1 MNLFRPKL
9 LALFLLFA
17 GIVPYSYGQEQTL
30 ITPPS
35 PEAAAMMRSIN
46 IPVSHYTGTASINIP
61 LYTISAGGVQVP
73 VTLGYQAS
81 GIKVKDMETWVGLGW
96 RLSTGGRISRMVRG
110 AQADEEGYSRVSGT
124 PDGEQ
129 ANNLSSWN
137 TDKIDERNDAEFDS
151 EPDLFFFEIPGK
163 SGQFVADYNG
173 NVHLIPYQGIQVKW
187 NRTPY
192 SSTFTVTD
200 ESGNRYYFNE
210 VETTASENLDDR
222 EDVKDWIT
230 SWNLS
235 RIVTNQND
243 TIRYYYTSNAPIV
256 DVTTSHTIINSAN
269 WELGTGWSIE
279 TVEEKTNSRRVT
291 NYPRYLQRIEWN
303 GGKLEFITE
312 ENTDN
317 KPPRLTEVK
326 LYAGDRYLKSTVLSY
341 GTFDNGSTKLSSID
355 EKNGE
360 TTEHVCH
367 FEYNTAY
374 HLPSR
379 YSLDYDHWGY
389 FNGTGS
395 SQGEY
400 IPTYEIHGHV
410 VEGAD
415 RSPKFPQTAADML
428 TDIVYKG
435 GGRKK
440 FEYEANVAAGGYFGE
455 KAIIGGGVRIKRII
469 EALDGKENATEYRYV
484 KSTGESSGEIFKGTI
499 LYTSTDFKEQTVGR
513 PVGYAVYENSQNLI
527 FDFNGVP
534 VVYSEVKEIKPNGSY
549 TINRYTSFSD
559 GQQDSAA
566 VLYFPNSYGPG
577 APKTFDFG
585 DGVLFPK
592 SSRMWRR
599 GLLLEQ
605 QHYTSD
611 DVLVYSQSNRYKL
624 TAPAKSKVLGYVG
637 LTSNYGSMV
646 RPETHHVLGVY
657 EWLSQPV
664 YLDSTIVSKGP
675 YNLPSSTA
683 VAYDTT
689 YMTSKTSVQRD
700 AEDNLFTS
708 EMSYPF
714 DYGAQSGF
722 ATPMQSALTIMQRR
736 NMRAVPIETISYKN
750 GKITGAE
757 LTLFRMSDLPDST
770 VWVDRKLA
778 LKLSKPISPSDF
790 TKSSIDASGHFTY
803 DSRYEETM
811 IFDKY
816 DNWGNPTSTHAPY
829 GNYQAVIYGYDHSLP
844 IAQVENAQGG
854 GPEDYITTQDYSF
867 TSNNQSPVVRSFD
880 LNTDQTIS
888 LELDLS
894 VDSSVVVG
902 TDCIVNLVLQNSTT
916 GQSVTY
922 TPTVLSGTA
931 AKMNWRLSFTMPATA
946 GSQTMTLNV
955 STPSLLGWTLTGR
968 YALSQLHHR
977 DERDKEVFHTS
988 FEDMAEGTESPS
1000 AKTGE
1005 RVLSSTYSVDLRNF
1019 IPGSYLLSY
1028 WESSDNGASWQR
1040 VQQTLEVNEAS
1051 TSYELSAAGKLID
1064 EVRIHPRDAVMTT
1077 YTHLPGIGLSS
1088 QSDPNGHTTYYE
1100 YDALGRL
1107 SAIRDNERRLLK
1119 SYRYE

>member
-1 MNLFRPKL
+1 MNLLRPKL

-17 GIVPYSYGQEQTL
+17 GIVPYSYGQEQQS

-61 LYTISAGGVQVP
+61 FYTISAGGVQVP
-73 VTLGYQAS
+73 VSLGYQAS

-151 EPDLFFFEIPGK
+151 EPDLFFFEISGK

-173 NVHLIPYQGIQVKW
+173 DVHLIPYQGIQVKW

-210 VETTASENLDDR
+210 VETTVSEDLDNK

-235 RIVTNQND
+235 RIVTSQND
-243 TIRYYYTSNAPIV
+243 TIRYYYTSNASIV
-256 DVTTSHTIINSAN
+256 DVNTSHTIINSAS
-269 WELGTGWSIE
+269 WDVGTGWSIE

-303 GGKLEFITE
+303 GGKLEFVAE

-326 LYAGDRYLKSTVLSY
+326 LYAENRYLKSTVLSY

-395 SQGEY
+395 SQGGY

-440 FEYEANVAAGGYFGE
+440 FEYEANVAADGYFGE
-455 KAIIGGGVRIKRII
+455 KTIIGGGVRIKRII
-469 EALDGKENATEYRYV
+469 EALNGKENVTEYRYV

-513 PVGYAVYENSQNLI
+513 PIGYAVYENSQNLI

-549 TINRYTSFSD
+549 TINRYTSFSN
-559 GQQDSAA
+559 GQRDSSA

-657 EWLSQPV
+657 EWMSQPV

-675 YNLPSSTA
+675 YTLPALTA

-689 YMTSKTSVQRD
+689 YMTSKTSEQRD

-770 VWVDRKLA
+770 VLVDRKLA
-778 LKLSKPISPSDF
+778 LKLFKPISPSDF

-816 DNWGNPTSTHAPY
+816 DNWGNPTCTHAPY
-829 GNYQAVIYGYDHSLP
+829 GSYQAVIYGYDHSLP
-844 IAQVENAQGG
+844 IARVKNARGG
-854 GPEDYITTQDYSF
+854 GPEDYITSQSYSF
-867 TSNNQSPVVRSFD
+867 TGSASGIQRTFVSNMDQTLRLEIDMSADSLITVESDCTMSLVVH
-880 LNTDQTIS
+880 NATTDQTATYSPQLLSSSGSASDFS
-888 LELDLS
+888 LRFD
-894 VDSSVVVG
+894 VPI
-902 TDCIVNLVLQNSTT
+902 T
-916 GQSVTY
+916 
-922 TPTVLSGTA
+922 SG
-931 AKMNWRLSFTMPATA
+931 NY
-946 GSQTMTLNV
+946 TMTLNV
-955 STPSLLGWTLTGR
+955 QMPQIVWHLTGR
-968 YALSQLHHR
+968 YELFTLHSN
-977 DERDKEVFHTS
+977 DIRDKEVFHTS
-988 FEDMAEGTESPS
+988 FEEGDEGIETAT
-1000 AKTGE
+1000 AKTGS
-1005 RVLSSTYSVDLRNF
+1005 RVLSGTYSITLRNF

-1040 VQQTLEVNEAS
+1040 VQQTLEVAEAS
-1051 TSYELSAAGKLID
+1051 TSYELSAAGKIID
-1064 EVRIHPRDAVMTT
+1064 ELRIQPTGSEMTT
-1077 YTHLPGIGLSS
+1077 YTHLPGVGMTS
-1088 QSDPNGHTTYYE
+1088 QTDPNGYTTYYE

-1119 SYRYE
+1119 SYQYQ

>member
-1 MNLFRPKL
+1 
-9 LALFLLFA
+9 
-17 GIVPYSYGQEQTL
+17 
-30 ITPPS
+30 
-35 PEAAAMMRSIN
+35 MMRSIN

-61 LYTISAGGVQVP
+61 FYTISAGGVQVP
-73 VTLGYQAS
+73 VSLGYQAS

-151 EPDLFFFEIPGK
+151 EPDLFFFEISGK

-173 NVHLIPYQGIQVKW
+173 DVHLIPYQGIQVKW

-210 VETTASENLDDR
+210 VETTVSEDLDNK

-235 RIVTNQND
+235 RIVTSQND

-256 DVTTSHTIINSAN
+256 DVNTSHTIINSAS
-269 WELGTGWSIE
+269 WDVGTGWSIE

-303 GGKLEFITE
+303 GGKLEFVAE

-326 LYAGDRYLKSTVLSY
+326 LYAENRYLKSTVLSY

-395 SQGEY
+395 SQGGY

-440 FEYEANVAAGGYFGE
+440 FEYEANVAADGYFGE
-455 KAIIGGGVRIKRII
+455 KTIIGGGVRIKRII
-469 EALDGKENATEYRYV
+469 EALNGKENVTEYRYV

-513 PVGYAVYENSQNLI
+513 PIGYAVYENSQNLI

-549 TINRYTSFSD
+549 TINRYTSFSN
-559 GQQDSAA
+559 GQRDSSA

-657 EWLSQPV
+657 EWMSQPV

-675 YNLPSSTA
+675 YTLPALTA

-689 YMTSKTSVQRD
+689 YMTSKTSEQRD

-770 VWVDRKLA
+770 VLVERKLA
-778 LKLSKPISPSDF
+778 LKLFKPISPSDF

-816 DNWGNPTSTHAPY
+816 DNWGNPTCTHAPY
-829 GNYQAVIYGYDHSLP
+829 GSYQAVIYGYDHSLP
-844 IAQVENAQGG
+844 IARVKNARGG
-854 GPEDYITTQDYSF
+854 GPEDYITSQSYSF
-867 TSNNQSPVVRSFD
+867 TGSASGIQRTFVSNMDQTLRLEIDMSADSLITVESDCTMSLVVH
-880 LNTDQTIS
+880 NATTDQTATYSPQLLSSSGSASDFS
-888 LELDLS
+888 LRFD
-894 VDSSVVVG
+894 VPI
-902 TDCIVNLVLQNSTT
+902 T
-916 GQSVTY
+916 
-922 TPTVLSGTA
+922 SG
-931 AKMNWRLSFTMPATA
+931 NY
-946 GSQTMTLNV
+946 TMTLNV
-955 STPSLLGWTLTGR
+955 QMPQIVWHLTGR
-968 YALSQLHHR
+968 YELFTLHSN
-977 DERDKEVFHTS
+977 DIRDKEVFHTS
-988 FEDMAEGTESPS
+988 FEEGDEGIETAT
-1000 AKTGE
+1000 AKTGS
-1005 RVLSSTYSVDLRNF
+1005 RVLSGTYSINLRNF

-1040 VQQTLEVNEAS
+1040 VQQTLEVAEAS
-1051 TSYELSAAGKLID
+1051 TSYELSAAGKIID
-1064 EVRIHPRDAVMTT
+1064 ELRIQPTGSEMTT
-1077 YTHLPGIGLSS
+1077 YTHLPGVGMTS
-1088 QSDPNGHTTYYE
+1088 QTDPNGYTTYYE

-1119 SYRYE
+1119 SYQYQ

>member
-1 MNLFRPKL
+1 
-9 LALFLLFA
+9 
-17 GIVPYSYGQEQTL
+17 
-30 ITPPS
+30 
-35 PEAAAMMRSIN
+35 MMRSIN

-61 LYTISAGGVQVP
+61 FYTISAGGVQVP
-73 VTLGYQAS
+73 VSLGYQAS

-151 EPDLFFFEIPGK
+151 EPDLFFFEISGK

-173 NVHLIPYQGIQVKW
+173 DVHLIPYQGIQVKW

-210 VETTASENLDDR
+210 VETTVSEDLDNK

-235 RIVTNQND
+235 RIVTSQND

-256 DVTTSHTIINSAN
+256 DVNTSHTIINSAS
-269 WELGTGWSIE
+269 WDVGTGWSIE

-303 GGKLEFITE
+303 GGKLEFVAE

-326 LYAGDRYLKSTVLSY
+326 LYAENRYLKSTVLSY

-395 SQGEY
+395 SQGGY

-440 FEYEANVAAGGYFGE
+440 FEYEANVAADGYFGE
-455 KAIIGGGVRIKRII
+455 KTIIGGGVRIKRII
-469 EALDGKENATEYRYV
+469 EALNGKENVTEYRYV

-513 PVGYAVYENSQNLI
+513 PIGYAVYENSQNLI

-549 TINRYTSFSD
+549 TINRYTSFSN
-559 GQQDSAA
+559 GQRDSSA

-657 EWLSQPV
+657 EWMSQPV

-675 YNLPSSTA
+675 YTLPALTA

-689 YMTSKTSVQRD
+689 YMTSKTSEQRD

-770 VWVDRKLA
+770 VLVDRKLA
-778 LKLSKPISPSDF
+778 LKLFKPISPSDF

-816 DNWGNPTSTHAPY
+816 DNWGNPTCTHAPY
-829 GNYQAVIYGYDHSLP
+829 GSYQAVIYGYDHSLP
-844 IAQVENAQGG
+844 IARVKNARGG
-854 GPEDYITTQDYSF
+854 GPEDYITSQSYSF
-867 TSNNQSPVVRSFD
+867 TGSASGIQRTFVSNMDQTLRLEIDMSADSLITVESDCTMSLVVH
-880 LNTDQTIS
+880 NATTDQTATYSPQLLSSSGSASDFS
-888 LELDLS
+888 LRFD
-894 VDSSVVVG
+894 VPI
-902 TDCIVNLVLQNSTT
+902 T
-916 GQSVTY
+916 
-922 TPTVLSGTA
+922 SG
-931 AKMNWRLSFTMPATA
+931 NY
-946 GSQTMTLNV
+946 TMTLNV
-955 STPSLLGWTLTGR
+955 QMPQIVWHLTGR
-968 YALSQLHHR
+968 YELFTLHSN
-977 DERDKEVFHTS
+977 DIRDKEVFHTS
-988 FEDMAEGTESPS
+988 FEEGDEGIETAT
-1000 AKTGE
+1000 AKTGS
-1005 RVLSSTYSVDLRNF
+1005 RVLSGAYSINLRNF

-1040 VQQTLEVNEAS
+1040 VQQMLEVTEAS
-1051 TSYELSAAGKLID
+1051 TSYELSAAGKIID
-1064 EVRIHPRDAVMTT
+1064 ELRIQPTGSEMTT
-1077 YTHLPGIGLSS
+1077 YTHLPGVGMTS
-1088 QSDPNGHTTYYE
+1088 QTDPNGYTTYYE

-1119 SYRYE
+1119 SYQYQ

>member
-1 MNLFRPKL
+1 
-9 LALFLLFA
+9 
-17 GIVPYSYGQEQTL
+17 
-30 ITPPS
+30 
-35 PEAAAMMRSIN
+35 MMRSIN

-73 VTLGYQAS
+73 VSLGYQAS

-110 AQADEEGYSRVSGT
+110 AQADEEGYSKVSGT
-124 PDGEQ
+124 PDGID

-173 NVHLIPYQGIQVKW
+173 DVYLIPYQGIQVKW
-187 NRTPY
+187 DRTPY

-200 ESGNRYYFNE
+200 ESGNRYYFSE
-210 VETTASENLDDR
+210 VETTVSEDLDDK

-235 RIVTNQND
+235 RIVTSQND
-243 TIRYYYTSNAPIV
+243 TIRYYYTSNASIV
-256 DVTTSHTIINSAN
+256 DINTSHTIINSAS
-269 WELGTGWSIE
+269 WDVGTGWSIE

-303 GGKLEFITE
+303 GGKLEFVAE

-326 LYAGDRYLKSTVLSY
+326 LYAGNRYLKSTVLSY

-395 SQGEY
+395 SQGGY

-440 FEYEANVAAGGYFGE
+440 FEYEANVAADGYFGE
-455 KAIIGGGVRIKRII
+455 KTIIGGGVRIKRII
-469 EALDGKENATEYRYV
+469 EALDGRENVTEYRYV

-549 TINRYTSFSD
+549 TINRYTSFSN
-559 GQQDSAA
+559 GQRDSSA

-657 EWLSQPV
+657 EWMSQPV

-770 VWVDRKLA
+770 VLVDRKLA
-778 LKLSKPISPSDF
+778 LKLFKPISPSDF

-816 DNWGNPTSTHAPY
+816 DNWGNPTCTHAPY
-829 GNYQAVIYGYDHSLP
+829 GSYQAVIYGYDHSLP
-844 IAQVENAQGG
+844 IARVKNARGG
-854 GPEDYITTQDYSF
+854 GPEDYITSQSYSF
-867 TSNNQSPVVRSFD
+867 TGSASGIQRTFVSNMDQTLRLEIDMSADSLITVESDCTMSLVVH
-880 LNTDQTIS
+880 NATTDQTATYSPQLLSSSGSASDFS
-888 LELDLS
+888 LRFD
-894 VDSSVVVG
+894 VPI
-902 TDCIVNLVLQNSTT
+902 T
-916 GQSVTY
+916 
-922 TPTVLSGTA
+922 SG
-931 AKMNWRLSFTMPATA
+931 NY
-946 GSQTMTLNV
+946 TMTLNV
-955 STPSLLGWTLTGR
+955 QMPQIVWHLTGR
-968 YALSQLHHR
+968 YELFTLHSN
-977 DERDKEVFHTS
+977 DIRDKEVFHTS
-988 FEDMAEGTESPS
+988 FEEGDEGIETAT
-1000 AKTGE
+1000 AKTGS
-1005 RVLSSTYSVDLRNF
+1005 RVLSGTYSINLRNF

-1040 VQQTLEVNEAS
+1040 VQQMLEVTEAS
-1051 TSYELSAAGKLID
+1051 TSYELSAAGKIID
-1064 EVRIHPRDAVMTT
+1064 ELRIQPTGSEMTT
-1077 YTHLPGIGLSS
+1077 YTHLPGVGMTS
-1088 QSDPNGHTTYYE
+1088 QTDPNGYTTYYE

-1119 SYRYE
+1119 SYQYQ

>member
-1 MNLFRPKL
+1 
-9 LALFLLFA
+9 
-17 GIVPYSYGQEQTL
+17 
-30 ITPPS
+30 
-35 PEAAAMMRSIN
+35 MMRSIN

-73 VTLGYQAS
+73 VSLGYQAS

-110 AQADEEGYSRVSGT
+110 AQADEEGYSKVSGT
-124 PDGEQ
+124 PDGID

-173 NVHLIPYQGIQVKW
+173 DVHLIPYQGIQVKW
-187 NRTPY
+187 DRTPY

-200 ESGNRYYFNE
+200 ESGNRYYFSE
-210 VETTASENLDDR
+210 VETTVSEDLDDK

-235 RIVTNQND
+235 RIVTSQND
-243 TIRYYYTSNAPIV
+243 TIRYYYTSNASIV
-256 DVTTSHTIINSAN
+256 DVNTSHTIINSAS
-269 WELGTGWSIE
+269 WDVGTGWSIE

-303 GGKLEFITE
+303 GGKLEFVAE

-326 LYAGDRYLKSTVLSY
+326 LYAGNRYLKSTVLSY

-395 SQGEY
+395 SQGGY

-440 FEYEANVAAGGYFGE
+440 FEYEANVAADGYFGE
-455 KAIIGGGVRIKRII
+455 KTIIGGGVRIKRII
-469 EALDGKENATEYRYV
+469 EALDGRENVTEYRYV

-549 TINRYTSFSD
+549 TINRYTSFSN
-559 GQQDSAA
+559 GQRDSSA

-657 EWLSQPV
+657 EWMSQPV

-675 YNLPSSTA
+675 YTLPALTA

-689 YMTSKTSVQRD
+689 YMTSKTSEQRD

-770 VWVDRKLA
+770 VLVDRKLA
-778 LKLSKPISPSDF
+778 LKLFKPISPSDF

-816 DNWGNPTSTHAPY
+816 DNWGNPTCTHAPY
-829 GNYQAVIYGYDHSLP
+829 GSYQAVIYGYDHSLP
-844 IAQVENAQGG
+844 IARVKNARGG
-854 GPEDYITTQDYSF
+854 GPEDYITSQSYSF
-867 TSNNQSPVVRSFD
+867 TGSASGIQRTFVSNMDQTLRLEIDMSADSLITVESDCTMSLVVH
-880 LNTDQTIS
+880 NATTDQTATYSPQLLSSSGSASNFS
-888 LELDLS
+888 LRFD
-894 VDSSVVVG
+894 VPI
-902 TDCIVNLVLQNSTT
+902 T
-916 GQSVTY
+916 
-922 TPTVLSGTA
+922 SG
-931 AKMNWRLSFTMPATA
+931 NY
-946 GSQTMTLNV
+946 TMTLNV
-955 STPSLLGWTLTGR
+955 QMPQIVWHLTGR
-968 YALSQLHHR
+968 YELFTLHSN
-977 DERDKEVFHTS
+977 DIRDKEVFHTS
-988 FEDMAEGTESPS
+988 FEEGDEGIETAT
-1000 AKTGE
+1000 AKTGS
-1005 RVLSSTYSVDLRNF
+1005 RVLSGTYSINLRNF

-1040 VQQTLEVNEAS
+1040 VQQMLEVAEAS
-1051 TSYELSAAGKLID
+1051 TSYELSAAGKIID
-1064 EVRIHPRDAVMTT
+1064 ELRIQPAGSEMTT
-1077 YTHLPGIGLSS
+1077 YTHLPGVGMTS
-1088 QSDPNGHTTYYE
+1088 QTDSNGHTTYYE

-1107 SAIRDNERRLLK
+1107 SAIRDNERRSLK
-1119 SYRYE
+1119 SYQYQ

>member
-1 MNLFRPKL
+1 
-9 LALFLLFA
+9 
-17 GIVPYSYGQEQTL
+17 
-30 ITPPS
+30 
-35 PEAAAMMRSIN
+35 MMRSIN

-61 LYTISAGGVQVP
+61 FYTISAGGVQVP
-73 VTLGYQAS
+73 VSLGYQAS

-151 EPDLFFFEIPGK
+151 EPDLFFFEISGK

-173 NVHLIPYQGIQVKW
+173 DVHLIPYQGIQVKW

-210 VETTASENLDDR
+210 VETTVSEDLDNK

-235 RIVTNQND
+235 RIVTSQND

-256 DVTTSHTIINSAN
+256 DVNTSHTIINSAS
-269 WELGTGWSIE
+269 WDVGTGWSIE

-303 GGKLEFITE
+303 GGKLEFVAE

-326 LYAGDRYLKSTVLSY
+326 LYAENRYLKSTVLSY

-395 SQGEY
+395 SQGGY

-440 FEYEANVAAGGYFGE
+440 FEYEANVAADGYFGE
-455 KAIIGGGVRIKRII
+455 KTIIGGGVRIKRII
-469 EALDGKENATEYRYV
+469 EALNGKENVTEYRYV

-513 PVGYAVYENSQNLI
+513 PIGYAVYENSQNLI

-549 TINRYTSFSD
+549 TINRYTSFSN
-559 GQQDSAA
+559 GQRDSSA

-657 EWLSQPV
+657 EWMSQPV

-675 YNLPSSTA
+675 YTLPALTA

-689 YMTSKTSVQRD
+689 YMTSKTSEQRD

-770 VWVDRKLA
+770 VLVDRKLA
-778 LKLSKPISPSDF
+778 LKLFKPISPSDF

-816 DNWGNPTSTHAPY
+816 DNWGNPTCTHAPY
-829 GNYQAVIYGYDHSLP
+829 GSYQAVIYGYDHSLP
-844 IAQVENAQGG
+844 IARVKNARGG
-854 GPEDYITTQDYSF
+854 GPEDYITSQSYSF
-867 TSNNQSPVVRSFD
+867 TGSASGIQRTFVSNMDQTLRLEIDMSADSLITVESDCTMSLVVH
-880 LNTDQTIS
+880 NATTDQTATYSPQLLSSSGSASDFS
-888 LELDLS
+888 LRFD
-894 VDSSVVVG
+894 VPI
-902 TDCIVNLVLQNSTT
+902 T
-916 GQSVTY
+916 
-922 TPTVLSGTA
+922 SG
-931 AKMNWRLSFTMPATA
+931 NY
-946 GSQTMTLNV
+946 TMTLNV
-955 STPSLLGWTLTGR
+955 QMPQIVWHLTGR
-968 YALSQLHHR
+968 YELFTLHSN
-977 DERDKEVFHTS
+977 DIRDKEVFHTS
-988 FEDMAEGTESPS
+988 FEEGDEGIETAT
-1000 AKTGE
+1000 AKTGS
-1005 RVLSSTYSVDLRNF
+1005 RVLSGTYSITLRNF

-1040 VQQTLEVNEAS
+1040 VQQTLEVAEAS
-1051 TSYELSAAGKLID
+1051 TSYELSAAGKIID
-1064 EVRIHPRDAVMTT
+1064 ELRIQPTGSEMTT
-1077 YTHLPGIGLSS
+1077 YTHLPGVGMTS
-1088 QSDPNGHTTYYE
+1088 QTDPNGYTTYYE

-1119 SYRYE
+1119 SYQYQ

>member
-1 MNLFRPKL
+1 
-9 LALFLLFA
+9 
-17 GIVPYSYGQEQTL
+17 
-30 ITPPS
+30 
-35 PEAAAMMRSIN
+35 MMRSIN

-61 LYTISAGGVQVP
+61 FYTISAGGVQVP
-73 VTLGYQAS
+73 VSLGYQAS

-151 EPDLFFFEIPGK
+151 EPDLFFFEISGK

-173 NVHLIPYQGIQVKW
+173 DVHLIPYQGIQVKW

-210 VETTASENLDDR
+210 VETTVSEDLDNK

-235 RIVTNQND
+235 RIVTSQND

-256 DVTTSHTIINSAN
+256 DVNTSHTIINSAS
-269 WELGTGWSIE
+269 WDVGTGWSIE

-303 GGKLEFITE
+303 GGKLEFVAE

-326 LYAGDRYLKSTVLSY
+326 LYAENRYLKSTVLSY

-395 SQGEY
+395 SQGGY

-440 FEYEANVAAGGYFGE
+440 FEYEANVAADGYFGE
-455 KAIIGGGVRIKRII
+455 KTIIGGGVRIKRII
-469 EALDGKENATEYRYV
+469 EALNGKENVTEYRYV

-513 PVGYAVYENSQNLI
+513 PIGYAVYENSQNLI

-549 TINRYTSFSD
+549 TINRYTSFSN
-559 GQQDSAA
+559 GQRDSSA

-657 EWLSQPV
+657 EWMSQPV

-675 YNLPSSTA
+675 YTLPALTA

-689 YMTSKTSVQRD
+689 YMTSKTSEQRD

-770 VWVDRKLA
+770 VLVDRKLA
-778 LKLSKPISPSDF
+778 LKLFKPISPSDF

-816 DNWGNPTSTHAPY
+816 DNWGNPTCTHAPY
-829 GNYQAVIYGYDHSLP
+829 GSYQAVIYGYDHSLP
-844 IAQVENAQGG
+844 IARVKNARGG
-854 GPEDYITTQDYSF
+854 GPEDYITSQSYSF
-867 TSNNQSPVVRSFD
+867 TGSASGIQRTFVSNMDQTLRLEIDMSADSLITVESDCTMSLVVH
-880 LNTDQTIS
+880 NATTDQTATYSPQLLSSSGSASDFS
-888 LELDLS
+888 LRFD
-894 VDSSVVVG
+894 VPI
-902 TDCIVNLVLQNSTT
+902 T
-916 GQSVTY
+916 
-922 TPTVLSGTA
+922 SG
-931 AKMNWRLSFTMPATA
+931 NY
-946 GSQTMTLNV
+946 TMTLNV
-955 STPSLLGWTLTGR
+955 QMPQIVWHLTGR
-968 YALSQLHHR
+968 YELFTLHSN
-977 DERDKEVFHTS
+977 DIRDKEVFHTS
-988 FEDMAEGTESPS
+988 FEEGDEGIETAT
-1000 AKTGE
+1000 AKTGS
-1005 RVLSSTYSVDLRNF
+1005 RVLSGTYSINLRNF
-1019 IPGSYLLSY
+1019 LPESYLLSY

-1040 VQQTLEVNEAS
+1040 VQQMLEVTEAS
-1051 TSYELSAAGKLID
+1051 TSYELSAAGKIID
-1064 EVRIHPRDAVMTT
+1064 ELRIQPTGSEMTT
-1077 YTHLPGIGLSS
+1077 YTHLPGVGMTS
-1088 QSDPNGHTTYYE
+1088 QTDPNGYTTYYE

-1119 SYRYE
+1119 SYQYQ

>member
-1 MNLFRPKL
+1 
-9 LALFLLFA
+9 
-17 GIVPYSYGQEQTL
+17 
-30 ITPPS
+30 
-35 PEAAAMMRSIN
+35 MMRSIN

-61 LYTISAGGVQVP
+61 FYTISAGGVQVP
-73 VTLGYQAS
+73 VSLGYQAS

-151 EPDLFFFEIPGK
+151 EPDLFFFEISGK

-173 NVHLIPYQGIQVKW
+173 DVHLIPYQGIQVKW

-210 VETTASENLDDR
+210 VETTVSEDLDDK

-235 RIVTNQND
+235 RIVTSQND

-256 DVTTSHTIINSAN
+256 DVNTSHTIINSAS
-269 WELGTGWSIE
+269 WDVGTGWSIE

-303 GGKLEFITE
+303 GGKLEFVAE

-326 LYAGDRYLKSTVLSY
+326 LYAENRYLKSTVLSY

-395 SQGEY
+395 SQGGY

-440 FEYEANVAAGGYFGE
+440 FEYEANVAADGYFGE
-455 KAIIGGGVRIKRII
+455 KTIIGGGVRIKRII
-469 EALDGKENATEYRYV
+469 EALNGKENVTEYRYV

-513 PVGYAVYENSQNLI
+513 PIGYAVYENSQNLI

-549 TINRYTSFSD
+549 TINRYTSFSN
-559 GQQDSAA
+559 GQRDSSA

-657 EWLSQPV
+657 EWMSQPV

-675 YNLPSSTA
+675 YTLPALTA

-689 YMTSKTSVQRD
+689 YMTSKTSEQRD

-770 VWVDRKLA
+770 VLVDRKLA
-778 LKLSKPISPSDF
+778 LKLFKPISPSDF

-816 DNWGNPTSTHAPY
+816 DNWGNPTCTHAPY
-829 GNYQAVIYGYDHSLP
+829 GSYQAVIYGYDHSLP
-844 IAQVENAQGG
+844 IARVKNARGG
-854 GPEDYITTQDYSF
+854 GPEDYITSQSYSF
-867 TSNNQSPVVRSFD
+867 TGSASGIQRTFVSNMDQTLRLEIDMSADSLITVESDCTMSLVVH
-880 LNTDQTIS
+880 NATTDQTATYSPQLLSSSGSASDFS
-888 LELDLS
+888 LRFD
-894 VDSSVVVG
+894 VPI
-902 TDCIVNLVLQNSTT
+902 T
-916 GQSVTY
+916 
-922 TPTVLSGTA
+922 SG
-931 AKMNWRLSFTMPATA
+931 NY
-946 GSQTMTLNV
+946 TMTLNV
-955 STPSLLGWTLTGR
+955 QMPQIVWHLTGR
-968 YALSQLHHR
+968 YELFTLHSN
-977 DERDKEVFHTS
+977 DIRDKEVFHTS
-988 FEDMAEGTESPS
+988 FEEGDEGIETAT
-1000 AKTGE
+1000 AKTGS
-1005 RVLSSTYSVDLRNF
+1005 RVLSGTYSITLRNF

-1040 VQQTLEVNEAS
+1040 VQQTLEVAEAS
-1051 TSYELSAAGKLID
+1051 TSYELSAAGKIID
-1064 EVRIHPRDAVMTT
+1064 ELRIQPTGSEMTT
-1077 YTHLPGIGLSS
+1077 YTHLPGVGMTS
-1088 QSDPNGHTTYYE
+1088 QTDPNGYTTYYE

-1119 SYRYE
+1119 SYQYQ

>member
-1 MNLFRPKL
+1 
-9 LALFLLFA
+9 
-17 GIVPYSYGQEQTL
+17 
-30 ITPPS
+30 
-35 PEAAAMMRSIN
+35 MMRSIN

-73 VTLGYQAS
+73 VSLGYQAS

-110 AQADEEGYSRVSGT
+110 AQADEEGYSKVSGT
-124 PDGEQ
+124 PDGID

-137 TDKIDERNDAEFDS
+137 TDKINERNDAEFDS

-173 NVHLIPYQGIQVKW
+173 DVHLIPYQGIQVKW
-187 NRTPY
+187 DRTPY

-200 ESGNRYYFNE
+200 ESGNRYYFSE
-210 VETTASENLDDR
+210 VETTVSEDLDDK

-235 RIVTNQND
+235 RIVTSQND
-243 TIRYYYTSNAPIV
+243 TIRYYYTSNASIV
-256 DVTTSHTIINSAN
+256 DVNTSHTIINSAS
-269 WELGTGWSIE
+269 WDVGTGWSIE

-303 GGKLEFITE
+303 GGKLEFVAE

-326 LYAGDRYLKSTVLSY
+326 LYAGNRYLKSTVLSY

-395 SQGEY
+395 SQGGY

-440 FEYEANVAAGGYFGE
+440 FEYEANVAADGYFGE
-455 KAIIGGGVRIKRII
+455 KTIIGGGVRIKRII
-469 EALDGKENATEYRYV
+469 EALDGRENVTEYRYV

-549 TINRYTSFSD
+549 TINRYTSFSN
-559 GQQDSAA
+559 GQRDSSA

-657 EWLSQPV
+657 EWMSQPV

-675 YNLPSSTA
+675 YTLPALTA

-689 YMTSKTSVQRD
+689 YMTSKTSEQRD

-770 VWVDRKLA
+770 VLVDRKLA
-778 LKLSKPISPSDF
+778 LKLFKPISPSDF

-816 DNWGNPTSTHAPY
+816 DNWGNPTCTHAPY
-829 GNYQAVIYGYDHSLP
+829 GSYQAVVYGYDHSLP
-844 IAQVENAQGG
+844 IARVKNARGG
-854 GPEDYITTQDYSF
+854 GPEDYITSQSYSF
-867 TSNNQSPVVRSFD
+867 TGSASGIQRTFVSNMDQTLRLEIDMSADSLITVESDCTMSLVVH
-880 LNTDQTIS
+880 NATTDQTATYSPQLLSSSGSASNFS
-888 LELDLS
+888 LRFDVPITS
-894 VDSSVVVG
+894 G
-902 TDCIVNLVLQNSTT
+902 N
-916 GQSVTY
+916 Y
-922 TPTVLSGTA
+922 TL
-931 AKMNWRLSFTMPATA
+931 
-946 GSQTMTLNV
+946 TLNV
-955 STPSLLGWTLTGR
+955 QMPQIVWHLTGR
-968 YALSQLHHR
+968 YELFTLHSY
-977 DERDKEVFHTS
+977 DVRDKEVFHTS
-988 FEDMAEGTESPS
+988 FEEGDEGIETAT
-1000 AKTGE
+1000 AKTGS
-1005 RVLSSTYSVDLRNF
+1005 RVLSGTYSINLRNF

-1040 VQQTLEVNEAS
+1040 VQQTLEVAEAS
-1051 TSYELSAAGKLID
+1051 TSYELSAAGKIID
-1064 EVRIHPRDAVMTT
+1064 ELRIQPTGSEMTT
-1077 YTHLPGIGLSS
+1077 YTHLPGVGMTS
-1088 QSDPNGHTTYYE
+1088 QTDPNGYTTYYE

-1119 SYRYE
+1119 SYQYQ

>member
-17 GIVPYSYGQEQTL
+17 GIVPYSYGQEQQS

-61 LYTISAGGVQVP
+61 FYTISAGGVQVP
-73 VTLGYQAS
+73 VSLGYQAS

-151 EPDLFFFEIPGK
+151 EPDLFFFEISGK

-173 NVHLIPYQGIQVKW
+173 DVHLIPYQGIQVKW

-210 VETTASENLDDR
+210 VETTVSEDLDNK

-235 RIVTNQND
+235 RIVTSQND

-256 DVTTSHTIINSAN
+256 DVNTSHTIINSAS
-269 WELGTGWSIE
+269 WDVGTGWSIE

-303 GGKLEFITE
+303 GGKLEFVAE
-312 ENTDN
+312 ENPDN

-326 LYAGDRYLKSTVLSY
+326 LYAENRYLKSTVLSY

-395 SQGEY
+395 SQGGY

-440 FEYEANVAAGGYFGE
+440 FEYEANVAADGYFGE
-455 KAIIGGGVRIKRII
+455 KTIIGGGVRIKRII
-469 EALDGKENATEYRYV
+469 EALNGKENVTEYRYV

-513 PVGYAVYENSQNLI
+513 PIGYAVYENSQNLI

-549 TINRYTSFSD
+549 TINRYTSFSN
-559 GQQDSAA
+559 GQRDSSA

-657 EWLSQPV
+657 EWMSQPV

-675 YNLPSSTA
+675 YTLPALTA

-689 YMTSKTSVQRD
+689 YLTSKTSEQRD

-770 VWVDRKLA
+770 VLVDRKLA
-778 LKLSKPISPSDF
+778 LKLFKPISPSDF

-816 DNWGNPTSTHAPY
+816 DNWGNPTCTHAPY
-829 GNYQAVIYGYDHSLP
+829 GSYQAVIYGYDHSLP
-844 IAQVENAQGG
+844 IARVKNARGG
-854 GPEDYITTQDYSF
+854 GPEDYITSQSYSF
-867 TSNNQSPVVRSFD
+867 TGSASGIQRTFVSNMDQTLRLEIDMSADSLITVESDCTMSLVVH
-880 LNTDQTIS
+880 NATTDQTATYSPQLLSSSGSASDFS
-888 LELDLS
+888 LRFD
-894 VDSSVVVG
+894 VPI
-902 TDCIVNLVLQNSTT
+902 T
-916 GQSVTY
+916 
-922 TPTVLSGTA
+922 SG
-931 AKMNWRLSFTMPATA
+931 NY
-946 GSQTMTLNV
+946 TMTLNV
-955 STPSLLGWTLTGR
+955 QMPQIVWHLTGR
-968 YALSQLHHR
+968 YELFTLHSN
-977 DERDKEVFHTS
+977 DIRDKEVFHTS
-988 FEDMAEGTESPS
+988 FEEGDEGIESAT
-1000 AKTGE
+1000 AKTGS
-1005 RVLSSTYSVDLRNF
+1005 RVLSGTYSINLRNF

-1040 VQQTLEVNEAS
+1040 VQQMLEVTEAS
-1051 TSYELSAAGKLID
+1051 TSYELSAAGKIID
-1064 EVRIHPRDAVMTT
+1064 ELRIQPTGSEMTT
-1077 YTHLPGIGLSS
+1077 YTHLPGVGMTS
-1088 QSDPNGHTTYYE
+1088 QTDPNGYTTYYE

-1119 SYRYE
+1119 SYQYQ